1 MLRQIQMRQC
11 QKEKI
16 EWIKLVWNP
25 KSTMSHVES
34 EFQRGFVSLE
44 YLKNLDNS
52 YGTGIKLRTKHIT
65 FVSHEASLLQK
76 HKYLSFGQSQD
87 AEMVSEYSMAEN
99 PCAKC
104 LKKDSQQM
112 LTCSECSKCWH

>member
-65 FVSHEASLLQK
+65 FVSHEASLLQ
-76 HKYLSFGQSQD
+76 
-87 AEMVSEYSMAEN
+87 
-99 PCAKC
+99 
-104 LKKDSQQM
+104 
-112 LTCSECSKCWH
+112 